1 MELNQEH
8 RQQLND
14 LLTHPG
20 FNIYQEMLEEL
31 LDVELQNLEDC
42 EDIEAFMWCKGRV
55 KLLKQDIIHL
65 AKDSLEEDKPN
76 DRE

>member
-1 MELNQEH
+1 MELNQE
-8 RQQLND
+8 QKKYLDD

-20 FNIYQEMLEEL
+20 FEIYQELIDEL
-31 LDVELQNLEDC
+31 IDIETQNMEDC

-55 KLLKQDIIHL
+55 KLLKQTIIHL
-65 AKDSLEEDKPN
+65 AKDSLEEDKPD